1 MRRGTTPTFVFVLP
15 ADTACFSDIEIVFV
29 QNGKM
34 ILTVDQNDLILDGN
48 EASFVMSEEQ
58 SMAFSPS
65 VNGEIQIRLVAQDG
79 TVLISEIRTFPVRKK
94 YPEDIL

>member
-15 ADTACFSDIEIVFV
+15 TDTACFSDIEIVFV

-48 EASFVMSEEQ
+48 EVSFVMSEEQ